1 MGLDPQL
8 RGLGL
13 DEVEEAVISYVC
25 FEIFVRGLTPQSVC
39 GSYLAGIKNSFILS
53 GARNKFKE
61 ALGLD
66 TVRLTIKGATKIYHR
81 AHPKSGTKKLAFTLE
96 LVKYC
101 GAALGPVSGSKV
113 EQFWGQ
119 LKRDAVTI
127 GMELGI
133 WFLLR
138 RSEFLPHRG
147 VRGEWNRGLQWSGL
161 RFLSSEGHR
170 LGWEV
175 ISLDLVYMITISIQ
189 FSKTDQLGEGRVRTH
204 VRQEHGHCIV
214 RTIVDWAL
222 SARRRGDTVNSFV
235 FEGFGFTLATD
246 TSVAMTMKMIVEHVG
261 LDNRLISTHSLR
273 YGGATMLAAAG
284 APAYVIAYFGGWT
297 EDSEML
303 RTYAQLGGQAVERVS
318 QIMSYSY
325 DRPLAE
331 ARIREN
337 TLGVHKGLDV
347 EGITERRYDEG
358 GVLPRMLN

>member
-1 MGLDPQL
+1 
-8 RGLGL
+8 
-13 DEVEEAVISYVC
+13 
-25 FEIFVRGLTPQSVC
+25 
-39 GSYLAGIKNSFILS
+39 
-53 GARNKFKE
+53 
-61 ALGLD
+61 
-66 TVRLTIKGATKIYHR
+66 
-81 AHPKSGTKKLAFTLE
+81 
-96 LVKYC
+96 
-101 GAALGPVSGSKV
+101 
-113 EQFWGQ
+113 
-119 LKRDAVTI
+119 
-127 GMELGI
+127 
-133 WFLLR
+133 
-138 RSEFLPHRG
+138 
-147 VRGEWNRGLQWSGL
+147 
-161 RFLSSEGHR
+161 
-170 LGWEV
+170 
-175 ISLDLVYMITISIQ
+175 
-189 FSKTDQLGEGRVRTH
+189 
-204 VRQEHGHCIV
+204 
-214 RTIVDWAL
+214 
-222 SARRRGDTVNSFV
+222 VNSFV